1 MPTNL
6 LARLSETKSLL
17 GKIWYLTKPYWFT
30 RDIAEV
36 RLWRFGF
43 PSA

>member
-36 RLWRFGF
+36 SRVALRL
-43 PSA
+43 PHA